1 LEGHIKEQNYGADW
15 GDFASFS
22 KHMKHKAGSLGVDLL
37 IIDTG
42 KIEHFGITPQANV
55 FFQVT
60 YMTETETVMP
70 QAPTACFPTPFIN
83 KLITIS

>member
-22 KHMKHKAGSLGVDLL
+22 QHMRHKAGSLGVDLL

-42 KIEHFGITPQANV
+42 KIEHSGIIPQANI
-55 FFQVT
+55 FLQAT
-60 YMTETETVMP
+60 YMMETETVMP
-70 QAPTACFPTPFIN
+70 QTPTACYLTPFIN
-83 KLITIS
+83 ILNTIS

>member
-1 LEGHIKEQNYGADW
+1 MKEQNYGADW

-22 KHMKHKAGSLGVDLL
+22 QHMKHKAGSLGVDLL

-42 KIEHFGITPQANV
+42 KIDHFEITPQANV
-55 FFQVT
+55 FLQVT
-60 YMTETETVMP
+60 YMMETETAMP
-70 QAPTACFPTPFIN
+70 RTPMACYPTPFIN